1 MTTRHIPDQVRVPNA
16 QQTGRP
22 NRDSLALTRLPDP
35 PKPPDAMQQFPHV
48 DRAYTVL
55 NDYYRDRPDVL
66 VACDGYLCYDA
77 SDIRR
82 APRPDCL
89 IALDVAIPPASII
102 EANGYMISEIGKPP
116 DFVLEVASE
125 STGRRDYTVK
135 RDIYAGYLVG
145 EQWRFDPTGGRF
157 HDAPLA
163 GDRLVNGELV
173 PIPVVT
179 GTDGILRGYSEAL
192 GLELHWDRGILR
204 FWDPTTAEYLPD
216 MAEVKS
222 QRDAAVI
229 QRDAEAE
236 ARRIA
241 ESQRDAEAEARRISD
256 AQRDAAVIQRDAE
269 AEVRRISD
277 AQRDAAV
284 IQRDAEAEAR
294 RISDAQRDAEAAA
307 RQAAEERVR
316 QLESQLRRPRSDS

>member
-1 MTTRHIPDQVRVPNA
+1 MTTRHIPNQVRVPNA

-22 NRDSLALTRLPDP
+22 NLDSPALTRLPNP
-35 PKPPDAMQQFPHV
+35 PKPLDAMRRFPHSA
-48 DRAYTVL
+48 RAYVIL
-55 NDYYRDRPDVL
+55 NDYYRDRADVL
-66 VACDGYLCYDA
+66 VGGRCYLCYTADDFRN
-77 SDIRR
+77 SL
-82 APRPDCL
+82 RPDFFVSFNL
-89 IALDVAIPPASII
+89 AVPPADVI
-102 EANGYMISEIGKPP
+102 ESNGYTISEVGKPP
-116 DFVLEVASE
+116 DFVLDVMASE
-125 STGRRDYTVK
+125 STGRRDYMVK

-145 EQWRFDPTGGRF
+145 EQWRFDPTGGRY

-192 GLELHWDRGILR
+192 GLELHWDRGVLR
-204 FWDPTTAEYLPD
+204 FWDPTTAEYIPD
-216 MAEVKS
+216 LIESNS
-222 QRDAAVI
+222 QRDAAVIQRDAEAEARRIAESQRDTAVI

-256 AQRDAAVIQRDAE
+256 AQRDA
-269 AEVRRISD
+269 
-277 AQRDAAV
+277 
-284 IQRDAEAEAR
+284 EAEAR
-294 RISDAQRDAEAAA
+294 R
-307 RQAAEERVR
+307 AAEERVR

>member
-1 MTTRHIPDQVRVPNA
+1 M
-16 QQTGRP
+16 
-22 NRDSLALTRLPDP
+22 
-35 PKPPDAMQQFPHV
+35 
-48 DRAYTVL
+48 
-55 NDYYRDRPDVL
+55 
-66 VACDGYLCYDA
+66 
-77 SDIRR
+77 
-82 APRPDCL
+82 
-89 IALDVAIPPASII
+89 
-102 EANGYMISEIGKPP
+102 
-116 DFVLEVASE
+116 LEVASE

-145 EQWRFDPTGGRF
+145 EQWRFDPTGGRY

-163 GDRLVNGELV
+163 GDQLVNGELV

-192 GLELHWDRGILR
+192 GLELHWERGVLR
-204 FWDPTTAEYLPD
+204 FWDPTTAEYIPD
-216 MAEVKS
+216 LIESNSQRDAAVI

-241 ESQRDAEAEARRISD
+241 
-256 AQRDAAVIQRDAE
+256 
-269 AEVRRISD
+269 D

-294 RISDAQRDAEAAA
+294 RIADAQRDAAVIQRDAEAAA

>member
-1 MTTRHIPDQVRVPNA
+1 MTTKHIPK
-16 QQTGRP
+16 TGRH
-22 NRDSLALTRLPDP
+22 RLLTRLPDP
-35 PKPPDAMQQFPHV
+35 PKPPDAMKQLPHV
-48 DRAYTVL
+48 SNTYVIL
-55 NDYYRDRPDVL
+55 NNYYRDRPDVL
-66 VACDGYLCYDA
+66 VGGEGYLCYDA

-89 IALDVAIPPASII
+89 IAFDVAIPTESII
-102 EANGYMISEIGKPP
+102 EANGYVISEIGKPP

-145 EQWRFDPTGGRF
+145 EQWRFDPTGGRY

-173 PIPVVT
+173 PIPVVA
-179 GTDGILRGYSEAL
+179 GTDGILRGYSEVL
-192 GLELHWDRGILR
+192 GLELHWDSGILR

-216 MAEVKS
+216 LTEAKAQRDAEARARRIS
-222 QRDAAVI
+222 DAQRDAAVI
-229 QRDAEAE
+229 QRDSEAE

-256 AQRDAAVIQRDAE
+256 AQRDAEAE
-269 AEVRRISD
+269 ARRIAES
-277 AQRDAAV
+277 
-284 IQRDAEAEAR
+284 QRDAEAEAR
-294 RISDAQRDAEAAA
+294 RIVAAQRDAEAEA

>member
-1 MTTRHIPDQVRVPNA
+1 MTTKHIPK
-16 QQTGRP
+16 TGRH
-22 NRDSLALTRLPDP
+22 RLLTRLPDP
-35 PKPPDAMQQFPHV
+35 PKPPDAMKQLPHV
-48 DRAYTVL
+48 SNTYVIL
-55 NDYYRDRPDVL
+55 NNYYRDRPDVL
-66 VACDGYLCYDA
+66 VGGEGYLCYDA

-89 IALDVAIPPASII
+89 IAFDVAIPTESII
-102 EANGYMISEIGKPP
+102 EANGYVISEIGKPP

-145 EQWRFDPTGGRF
+145 EQWRFDPTGGRY

-192 GLELHWDRGILR
+192 GLELHWDRGVLR
-204 FWDPTTAEYLPD
+204 FWDPTTSEYLPGLTEAKSQRD
-216 MAEVKS
+216 AAVIQRDAEAEARRIAAA

-241 ESQRDAEAEARRISD
+241 ESQRDAEAEARRIV
-256 AQRDAAVIQRDAE
+256 AAQRDAE
-269 AEVRRISD
+269 AE
-277 AQRDAAV
+277 
-284 IQRDAEAEAR
+284 
-294 RISDAQRDAEAAA
+294 A